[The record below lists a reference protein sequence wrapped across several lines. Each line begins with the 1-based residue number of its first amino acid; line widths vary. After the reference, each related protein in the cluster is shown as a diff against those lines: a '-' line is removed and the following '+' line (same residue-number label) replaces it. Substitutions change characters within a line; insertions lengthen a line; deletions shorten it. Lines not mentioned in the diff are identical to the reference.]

1 MFSRRICLLKGI
13 YPVEPK
19 NKKKAGH
26 GNTEPRIYFNAKD
39 IAFLA
44 WEPLIETFRK
54 LRSQQLRLK
63 RAREKL
69 DRDKEYRLRMN
80 KPTYTLHRLVRE
92 RYPTRRDA
100 LQDLSDSLNLIFL
113 FSRLPRLT
121 QFHPALIS
129 LCRRFSVE
137 FLHYVIAMR
146 CIRKV
151 STLDSFYCHSLLG
164 FHKY

>member
-1 MFSRRICLLKGI
+1 MRIFSRLCILKGI

-26 GNTEPRIYFNAKD
+26 GNSEPRIYFHAKD

-44 WEPLIETFRK
+44 REPLIQTFRQ
-54 LRSQQLRLK
+54 LRVHQKRLK

-80 KPTYTLHRLVRE
+80 KPTYTLTQLVRE
-92 RYPTRRDA
+92 RYPTRNDA
-100 LQDLSDSLNLIFL
+100 LRDLTDSLNLIFL
-113 FSRLPRLT
+113 FARLPRLM

-137 FLHYVIAMR
+137 FLHYIIALR

-151 STLDSFYCHSLLG
+151 CSLEV
-164 FHKY
+164 Y